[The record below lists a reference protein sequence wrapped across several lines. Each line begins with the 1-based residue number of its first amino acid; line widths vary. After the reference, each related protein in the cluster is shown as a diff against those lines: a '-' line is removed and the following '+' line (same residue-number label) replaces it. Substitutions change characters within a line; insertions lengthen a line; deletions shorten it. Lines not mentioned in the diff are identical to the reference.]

1 MSRSRVKTL
10 AVALSLTAFVVT
22 TAAQTPVVAPKNKYT
37 PADDVKLGRQAA
49 QEVEKELPV
58 MRDEQVNGYLSTLG
72 RRLAENI
79 PPEFRHPEFR
89 YTFTGVNVR
98 DINAFALPGGPMFI
112 NRGMIEKARNE
123 GEVAGVMAHEL
134 SHVALRHG
142 TAQQTKAT
150 PYAIGQIAGAIA
162 GAIIGGTR
170 GQVLSQATQFG
181 IGTYFMKFSREYEQ
195 QADILGSHIMAAAG
209 YDPRDMANVFKT
221 IEKESGPGGP
231 QWMSDHPNPGNR
243 YEYIN
248 REAQMLRVSNA
259 RRDTREFQQMQ
270 AYLRALPRAPSM
282 EELSKKPSAGRT
294 SGGNIP
300 DARPS
305 TGNIP
310 RPDSRTTTYSE
321 GNLFRVSVPAN
332 WREIGSTNS
341 VTFAPDGA
349 TGSMNGNSVF
359 THGVEIGMGRN
370 ESHDLQT
377 ATSELLD
384 SLRQSNPRMSASRNY
399 DRSSIGGRQGI
410 HTTASNVSD
419 VTGGQE
425 AIDVYTTLLT
435 DGSLFYVL
443 GVAPREDSST
453 YAERVRGRRPLHPVR
468 ALIPAA
474 RKVAVTVLVKKGT
487 ADNI

>member
-1 MSRSRVKTL
+1 LQVRAKSALVAASL
-10 AVALSLTAFVVT
+10 AAFVVS
-22 TAAQTPVVAPKNKYT
+22 ASAQTQVTAPKNKYS
-37 PADDVKLGRQAA
+37 PADDVKLGTQAA
-49 QEVEKELPV
+49 QQVDKEMPV
-58 MRDEQVNGYLSTLG
+58 MRDEQVNAYLSAIG

-112 NRGMIEKARNE
+112 NRGMIEKAHTE

-150 PYAIGQIAGAIA
+150 PYAIGQVAGAIA

-170 GQVLSQATQFG
+170 GRVLSEATQFG
-181 IGTYFMKFSREYEQ
+181 IGTYFMKFSREYEK

-221 IEKESGPGGP
+221 IEQESGSGGP

-248 REAQMLRVSNA
+248 QEAQMLRVGNA
-259 RRDTREFQQMQ
+259 RRDTRDFQQMQ
-270 AYLRALPRAPSM
+270 AYLRTLPRAPSM
-282 EELSKKPSAGRT
+282 EELSKNPNAGRT
-294 SGGNIP
+294 SGRTTP
-300 DARPS
+300 DTRPNAA
-305 TGNIP
+305 NIP

-332 WREIGSTNS
+332 WRQQGSTNH

-349 TGSMNGNSVF
+349 TGTINGNSVF
-359 THGVEIGMGRN
+359 THGVEIGMSRN

-377 ATSELLD
+377 ATGELIQ
-384 SLRQSNPRMSASRNY
+384 SLRESNPRLNASSNY
-399 DRSSIGGRQGI
+399 DRGSLGGRQAI

-425 AIDVYTTLLT
+425 VIEVYTTLLP

-443 GVAPREDSST
+443 GVAPREDYNAYSG
-453 YAERVRGRRPLHPVR
+453 AFRNVVRSIQFTR
-468 ALIPAA
+468 
-474 RKVAVTVLVKKGT
+474 
-487 ADNI
+487 